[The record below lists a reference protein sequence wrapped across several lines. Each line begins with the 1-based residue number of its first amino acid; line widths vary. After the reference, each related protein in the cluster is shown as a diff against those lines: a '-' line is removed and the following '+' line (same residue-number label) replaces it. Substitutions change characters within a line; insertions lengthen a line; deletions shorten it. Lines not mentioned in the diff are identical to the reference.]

1 MGTYPGCLVAET
13 DEVVGEL
20 LDDVGGVSGRVLLA
34 VVADDDGLR
43 RLGNGDTRPA
53 LSGGKQQLA

>member
-1 MGTYPGCLVAET
+1 MNTYPSVWLIAES

-20 LDDVGGVSGRVLLA
+20 LDDVGGVPGRVLLA

-43 RLGNGDTRPA
+43 RLGDGDARPA
-53 LSGGKQQLA
+53 LRNDAS